1 MWLTGRLENES
12 AHDFALRLL
21 KYNIV
26 NLHFPPGSFISS
38 HELAGKIG
46 VSRTPLREAMQELE
60 RLALLKVFA
69 NAGSQIS
76 PINYQQLNE
85 LRFIRQTLDSAA
97 AEAAC
102 VRITPADYF
111 ELEEMLRAQRHCL
124 EIRQPDQL
132 MEQDEKFHRRLY
144 SLADMD
150 TTYGIIE
157 PFRCHFERFRRLN
170 YSAQDDIRL
179 VEEHEG
185 LVEALKIQDKGAAQ
199 KIVSA
204 HFYFSRKD
212 EQVVLDQYPGYFA
225 DDYARADQ
233 PARVFESHE
242 AELR

>member
-1 MWLTGRLENES
+1 MWLIGRLPNES

-21 KYNIV
+21 KYNII
-26 NLHFPPGSFISS
+26 NLHFLPGSFISC
-38 HELAGKIG
+38 HELASQIG

-85 LRFIRQTLDSAA
+85 LRFIRQTMDSAA
-97 AEAAC
+97 VEAAC
-102 VRITPADYF
+102 ARITPTDYF
-111 ELEEMLRAQRHCL
+111 DLEEMLRAQRRCL
-124 EIRQPDQL
+124 EIRQTDQL
-132 MEQDEKFHRRLY
+132 MEQDEKFHRHLY

-170 YSAQDDIRL
+170 YSALGDIRL

-185 LVEALKIQDKGAAQ
+185 MVAALKNRDKRAAK
-199 KIVSA
+199 KIVNT
-204 HFYFSRKD
+204 HFSFSRKD
-212 EQVVLDQYPGYFA
+212 EQVVLGQYPGYFA
-225 DDYARADQ
+225 DDYAQ
-233 PARVFESHE
+233 PDPPAHVAERRE
-242 AELR
+242 A

>member
-1 MWLTGRLENES
+1 MWLSGRLPNES

-26 NLHFPPGSFISS
+26 NLHFLPGSFISS

-102 VRITPADYF
+102 TKITTDDYF
-111 ELEEMLRAQRHCL
+111 SLEEMLRAQHNSLKTGPPER
-124 EIRQPDQL
+124 L
-132 MEQDEKFHRRLY
+132 MEQDEKFHRHLY

-170 YSAQDDIRL
+170 YSARDDARL
-179 VEEHEG
+179 VEDHEE
-185 LVEALKIQDKGAAQ
+185 LVEALKKRDKRTAKQ
-199 KIVSA
+199 IVTA
-204 HFYFSRKD
+204 HFAFSRKD
-212 EQVVLDQYPGYFA
+212 EQAVLDQYPGYFT
-225 DDYARADQ
+225 DEYDQ
-233 PARVFESHE
+233 
-242 AELR
+242 AEPVSKCG